1 MATME
6 RVTQPSGETRQPQSS
21 SLKVARER
29 IGTAGSRKLI
39 HSDRHR
45 RTRLDRDMSNR
56 MGIENDPHWPPRCL
70 RQTRASSAAAS
81 RFTSHVKCY
90 LGFHKKFFRPVR
102 SGEGRECLKL
112 RLFKLCRVIVWA
124 HLLFDPQ

>member
-21 SLKVARER
+21 SMKVAREGIGTAGSRKVVQCLRREMATMERVTQPSGETRQPQSSSMKVARER

-45 RTRLDRDMSNR
+45 RTRLDRDMSNGR
-56 MGIENDPHWPPRCL
+56 GIENHPRWPPRGL
-70 RQTRASSAAAS
+70 
-81 RFTSHVKCY
+81 
-90 LGFHKKFFRPVR
+90 P
-102 SGEGRECLKL
+102 
-112 RLFKLCRVIVWA
+112 
-124 HLLFDPQ
+124 

>member
-21 SLKVARER
+21 SMKVARER

-56 MGIENDPHWPPRCL
+56 MGIENDPHW
-70 RQTRASSAAAS
+70 
-81 RFTSHVKCY
+81 RFTPHVKCY

-112 RLFKLCRVIVWA
+112 SF
-124 HLLFDPQ
+124 F